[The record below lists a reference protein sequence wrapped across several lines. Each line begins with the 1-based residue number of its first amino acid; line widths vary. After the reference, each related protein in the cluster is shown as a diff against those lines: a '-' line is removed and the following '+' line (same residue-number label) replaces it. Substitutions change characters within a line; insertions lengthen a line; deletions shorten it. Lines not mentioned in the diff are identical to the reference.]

1 MVTILSDKLK
11 KLRRDK
17 MDEIA
22 ELGYSVADIM
32 MKTDHR
38 LNPKASRPGRQ
49 PGRRTLGH
57 LAEVKS
63 ALLREYGDGLR
74 PHERLFRGAFVE
86 AEALAWQTPYPG
98 LLFPVLAQE
107 KAQAVRNWL
116 ARQQG
121 IRRNSP
127 GIWFAE

>member
-1 MVTILSDKLK
+1 
-11 KLRRDK
+11 
-17 MDEIA
+17 
-22 ELGYSVADIM
+22 M
-32 MKTDHR
+32 MKTNHR
-38 LNPKASRPGRQ
+38 LIRKTGGLGRQ
-49 PGRRTLGH
+49 PGRRVPGPV
-57 LAEVKS
+57 AEVKN
-63 ALLREYGDGLR
+63 AVLREYADGLR
-74 PHERLFRGAFVE
+74 PHDRLFRGAMIE